1 MLFQT
6 AIVTQTQFFSFSI
19 GASTG
24 VDGAAY
30 GETGSGQQRFCK
42 QGGKGVFPPPH
53 GTKPQL
59 GL

>member
-6 AIVTQTQFFSFSI
+6 AVITQIQFFCFSI

-30 GETGSGQQRFCK
+30 GKDWYRSAERFCK
-42 QGGKGVFPPPH
+42 HAGKGVFPPPH
-53 GTKPQL
+53 AQNHS
-59 GL
+59 